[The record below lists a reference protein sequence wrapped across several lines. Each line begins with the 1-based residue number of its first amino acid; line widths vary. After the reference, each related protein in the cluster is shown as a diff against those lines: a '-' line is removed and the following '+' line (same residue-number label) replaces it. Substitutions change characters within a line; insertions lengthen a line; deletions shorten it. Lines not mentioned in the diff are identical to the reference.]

1 MELPLVVAALPP
13 LAVQRVERAPALE
26 HAVKTR
32 RDAGLA
38 PLPHELLH
46 GAEHGLG
53 RRRHVARGVGVVE
66 GLVGQHHRAE
76 GVGGGSLY
84 PAAPA
89 RVCGGGFRFCRGCIY
104 GGGLRGRKMMP
115 VVDAPEEQTAAIDNT
130 PEDAVEAI
138 TRATSGVEL
147 DHVIAV
153 EVGESPKQALTSIV
167 EDFTHFDRLYAQY
180 PSEAAF
186 VFGRLSDLCAALRE
200 FRHTVQGEA
209 DV

>member
-1 MELPLVVAALPP
+1 
-13 LAVQRVERAPALE
+13 
-26 HAVKTR
+26 
-32 RDAGLA
+32 
-38 PLPHELLH
+38 
-46 GAEHGLG
+46 
-53 RRRHVARGVGVVE
+53 
-66 GLVGQHHRAE
+66 
-76 GVGGGSLY
+76 
-84 PAAPA
+84 
-89 RVCGGGFRFCRGCIY
+89 
-104 GGGLRGRKMMP
+104 MMP
-115 VVDAPEEQTAAIDNT
+115 TEEQTAAIDT
-130 PEDAVEAI
+130 AQEEEIDAL

-153 EVGESPKQALTSIV
+153 EVSVGESPKQALTSIV